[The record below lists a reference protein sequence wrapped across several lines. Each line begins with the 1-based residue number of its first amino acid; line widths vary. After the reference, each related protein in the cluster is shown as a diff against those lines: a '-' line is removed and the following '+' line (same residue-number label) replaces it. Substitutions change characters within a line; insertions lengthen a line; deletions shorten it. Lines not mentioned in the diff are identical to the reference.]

1 MKHCVRKLALVLVL
15 ALLLSTLTLAAD
27 DTDRATVT
35 VTDSSA
41 TLVFNDS
48 TQSNLTLTKTGVTD
62 GGMYLVLVLAG
73 KEGENGTPLVPTE
86 SNILYINQA
95 TADENGIVTF
105 DNVYPSRIQDS
116 TVYLSGTGLDG
127 LTKMGFIDLNVTLG
141 DVDGDGEVTPTDASY
156 VLRVAALLNTFDEK
170 EKAAADVDGDGEITA
185 LDGSYILRYAAK
197 LIDKFPME

>member
-73 KEGENGTPLVPTE
+73 KEDGDTPLVPTE
-86 SNILYINQA
+86 DNILYINQA

-116 TVYLSGTGLDG
+116 TVYLSGTGLTG
-127 LTKMGFIDLNVTLG
+127 LTKMGFVDLKVTPG
-141 DVDGDGEVTPTDASY
+141 DVDGNSELEVYD
-156 VLRVAALLNTFDEK
+156 ALLVLQKGTGLITMTE
-170 EKAAADVDGDGEITA
+170 EQELAADVNGDGSVDQYDA
-185 LDGSYILRYAAK
+185 LLILQKAVG
-197 LIDKFPME
+197 LIENFPA